1 VSARRFRPC
10 HPAAWLAVACAL
22 GALSANV
29 PAQSWPAKSVRLVA
43 PYAAGGPT
51 DGMARLIGAEMA
63 RSLGQAVVVE
73 NRPGAAGAVGADVV
87 AKAAP
92 DGYTVCFCT
101 TGPTVLM
108 PIMEPKLPYNA
119 ARDLA
124 PVGQVHRLELSIL
137 VGPKIAAKNI
147 AELIAFARANP
158 GKLTYASPGS
168 GSPNHLAGE
177 LLKTMAGLDIVHVPY
192 KGEQP
197 AMTDLIGGQVD
208 MMVGSIFI
216 GEPQV
221 RAGKLRM
228 LAVTGPAR
236 APRYPEVPTV
246 AETLPGFEASSHVGL
261 HVPAGTPREAIDKLQ
276 AAMAAAVSQPV
287 VRERMLGE
295 GITPLGTGADA
306 YGEYLRRETAKWTR
320 LIRDTGIRLE

>member
-1 VSARRFRPC
+1 MHRRP
-10 HPAAWLAVACAL
+10 WLALLLAL
-22 GALSANV
+22 IAITPDPLH
-29 PAQSWPAKSVRLVA
+29 AQAYPNKPVRLVA

-51 DGMARLIGAEMA
+51 DSMARLIGTEMA
-63 RSLGQAVVVE
+63 KTLGQPVVVE
-73 NRPGAAGAVGADVV
+73 NRPGAAGAVGADAV

-101 TGPTVLM
+101 TGPTILM

-124 PVGQVHRLELSIL
+124 PVGQVHRLELSFL
-137 VGPKIAAKNI
+137 VGPKLAAKNI
-147 AELIAFARANP
+147 TELIAIARANP
-158 GKLTYASPGS
+158 GKITYASPGS

-177 LLKTMAGLDIVHVPY
+177 LLVSMAGINLVHVPY

-221 RAGKLRM
+221 KAGKLRM
-228 LAVTGPAR
+228 IALTGPAR
-236 APRYPEVPTV
+236 APRFAEIPTV
-246 AETLPGFEASSHVGL
+246 AESLPGFNATSHVGL
-261 HVPAGTPREAIDKLQ
+261 HVPTGTPKDAIEKLYT
-276 AAMAAAVSQPV
+276 AMAAAVSQPQ
-287 VRERMLGE
+287 VRERMIAE
-295 GITPLGTGADA
+295 GITPLGTRPEV
-306 YGEYLRRETAKWTR
+306 YGEYLRRETEKWTK
-320 LIRDTGIRLE
+320 LIQQNGIKLD